1 MVDSGNKAAKAGLAY
16 TVGNV
21 LLKGV
26 TFLTL
31 PIFSRI
37 LTTEEFGFYNL
48 YVSHETILTIFVGL
62 CLYGS
67 LRTAKYDYQ
76 KEFNSYE
83 IGKLNINCRLRYDP
97 DTVDFTKC

>member
-48 YVSHETILTIFVGL
+48 GVEDDLAFFVFLFFRAKALEHGIDLFRGYIF
-62 CLYGS
+62 
-67 LRTAKYDYQ
+67 K
-76 KEFNSYE
+76 
-83 IGKLNINCRLRYDP
+83 
-97 DTVDFTKC
+97 